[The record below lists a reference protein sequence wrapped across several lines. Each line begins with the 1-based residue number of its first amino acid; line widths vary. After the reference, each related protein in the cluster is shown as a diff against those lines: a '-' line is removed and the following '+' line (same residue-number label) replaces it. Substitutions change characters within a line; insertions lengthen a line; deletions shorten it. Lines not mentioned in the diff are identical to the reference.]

1 MHPTT
6 YLRAEGLALFLAA
19 TGGYLVVGEPLWLY
33 LLLFFLPDLSMLGYL
48 GGPAVGARVYNL
60 AHVSV
65 WALVLAGVGVWL
77 GIPLLVAGGL
87 VWLAH
92 LGADRALGYGLKHED
107 AFGHTHLGRPGRTE
121 GVRRRPVDD
130 PSDTVR

>member
-19 TGGYLVVGEPLWLY
+19 TAGYLVVGEPLWLY

-48 GGPAVGARVYNL
+48 AGPAVGARVYNL
-60 AHVSV
+60 AHVGV
-65 WALVLAGVGVWL
+65 WALALGGVGVWL

-92 LGADRALGYGLKHED
+92 LGADRALGYGLTYED
-107 AFGHTHLGRPGRTE
+107 AFGHTHLGRTDRTDRT
-121 GVRRRPVDD
+121 RRRPVD
-130 PSDTVR
+130 TVR

>member
-33 LLLFFLPDLSMLGYL
+33 LLLLFLPDLSMLGYL
-48 GGPAVGARVYNL
+48 GGPTVGARVYNL

-65 WALVLAGVGVWL
+65 WALVLGGVGVWL
-77 GIPLLVAGGL
+77 GRPLLVAGGL

-92 LGADRALGYGLKHED
+92 LGADRALGYGLKYED
-107 AFGHTHLGRPGRTE
+107 TFGHTHLGRTDRAE
-121 GVRRRPVDD
+121 RARRRPVDD
-130 PSDTVR
+130 PSDTAR